1 MTSATPSATPVEPD
15 LHLTLPAQTAR
26 IVVDALDMYSRIGLG
41 QLDEIVSMGRFGL
54 LTNAK
59 GEKPSVDDLDDAEQ
73 HLARAKHALFGYAP
87 NASHGIFSDKV
98 AERFRT
104 AWSVLKALRHRL
116 AWDRTPGG
124 GIQVSFD
131 EPMRDEEAAGV
142 KVASGTADEVLAR
155 LPEDTLLT
163 RYGSGWAVVRLHPS
177 ERVLQVLANSHSPQ
191 TAIQKAQNA
200 LTGQRSEHF

>member
-1 MTSATPSATPVEPD
+1 MTSATPATTPAEPD
-15 LHLTLPAQTAR
+15 LHITLPAQTAR

-41 QLDEIVSMGRFGL
+41 QLDEIVSLGRFGL

-59 GEKPSVDDLDDAEQ
+59 GEKPSADALEDAEY
-73 HLARAKHALFGYAP
+73 HLAQAKQALFGYAP

-104 AWSVLKALRHRL
+104 AWGALKAIRHRL
-116 AWDRTPGG
+116 AWDRTPTG

-131 EPMRDEEAAGV
+131 EPMREEMAAGV
-142 KVASGTADEVLAR
+142 KVASGTADEVLAE
-155 LPEDTLLT
+155 LPADMLLT

-177 ERVLQVLANSHSPQ
+177 ERVLQVLADSHSPQ
-191 TAIQKAQNA
+191 TAIQKAKNV
-200 LTGQRSEHF
+200 LSGQRPEGF